1 MTSRPPASLRLAT
14 FKLTKKRRE
23 AAKESASVTGE
34 QRPTAYPRLLM
45 FPGKDRLIA
54 GAPTFSGTMPVQVAP
69 GVHWSA
75 PPGSR
80 IFQPVTGSKRGVY
93 ILNAVT
99 GHLHF
104 LRVNERGAVEEI
116 RLPKSA
122 LAEARERFNL
132 K

>member
-1 MTSRPPASLRLAT
+1 MKDRPASKLSVATYKLA
-14 FKLTKKRRE
+14 KKRRE
-23 AAKESASVTGE
+23 AAAESSEVTGE
-34 QRPTAYPRLLM
+34 RRPNAYPRILL
-45 FPGKDRLIA
+45 FPGKEKLIV

-80 IFQPVTGSKRGVY
+80 VIQPVTGSKRAVY

-104 LRVNERGAVEEI
+104 LRVNERGAVEEV

-122 LAEARERFNL
+122 LGEARERFGF